1 MYQPTESHLI
11 HMADGNPNMNWQKYI
26 GDKEILKHPRCHALR
41 SSQLDKPR
49 GLEATHEAESFTE
62 THLLES
68 GVLFNPYTHI
78 LFLR

>member
-1 MYQPTESHLI
+1 MYSQFP
-11 HMADGNPNMNWQKYI
+11 YI
-26 GDKEILKHPRCHALR
+26 LAIRKTTTTKKMTNVRCHAL
-41 SSQLDKPR
+41 QLSELDRPR

-78 LFLR
+78 LFPR